1 MAERDTW
8 RNWARNQRCTP
19 AAWETPRS
27 ELEVVE
33 AVRRAR
39 SAGQAVK
46 VVGNG
51 HSFTDVAC
59 TDGRLLSLDLL
70 DRVLAVDNDAGT
82 VTVEAGIT
90 IRQLNR
96 ELAERGLALTNLG
109 DIDRQTISGAISTG
123 THGTGSRLGGLAT
136 FIRAMELV
144 TADGDVVRCSPDEE
158 PEVFHGARVG
168 LGALGV
174 VTKLTLACEPAFTL
188 RHVERA
194 AKLDEVVA
202 EIDQLADGH
211 DHFEF
216 YWLPHTDTCSLL
228 CNDRTD
234 EAPRPKSAY
243 KRWRAEVF
251 FPNYFFGA
259 VVAAGRLR
267 PELVPRLAA
276 IVGNSV
282 GSTRLI
288 DRSDRILIS
297 TRLLRFVEMEYA
309 IPRGTRARGAAGRAR
324 PHRRR
329 RPARELPGRGAL
341 HRTGRHPVE
350 HRARPRDVLHRGAHG
365 ARHAARALLRRGRG
379 DHGPLRG
386 TSALGQ
392 APRATR
398 RDARA
403 EVSGVGA
410 LRSPA
415 RAARSR
421 RSLRQRLPRPGSR
434 PDDAPAVAGWAPL
447 GSRAMPYPKNLLND
461 RENLALDLRPH
472 WWYFSKHILTGIP
485 LLILWILQFRL
496 DDGTGRDV
504 ARGTLGVVTIVWAIW
519 LLLKFVS
526 WTRTYFVVTDQRV
539 VYRTGVLSRHGVE
552 IPLDRVNNIN
562 FHQRMFDR
570 VIGAGESRDPVG
582 RRAGHDE
589 VRQRPP
595 SRRGPA
601 GDLPPDGGRRHAR
614 RRSRRGRGR
623 QGGGRCARQAGLGG
637 GGGGQTVPEQIEALA
652 KLRDQGH
659 ITPAEFEQKKAE
671 LLAKM

>member
-1 MAERDTW
+1 MTARRVRDARLMAERDTW

-70 DRVLAVDNDAGT
+70 DRVRRR
-82 VTVEAGIT
+82 
-90 IRQLNR
+90 RQRRRNR
-96 ELAERGLALTNLG
+96 DGGGGHHDPPAQPRARGARARPSRTSG

-123 THGTGSRLGGLAT
+123 THGTGPRLGGLAT

-194 AKLDEVVA
+194 AKLDEVLS
-202 EIDQLADGH
+202 ELDQLADGH

-309 IPRGTRARGAAGRAR
+309 IPRA
-324 PHRRR
+324 
-329 RPARELPGRGAL
+329 
-341 HRTGRHPVE
+341 
-350 HRARPRDVLHRGAHG
+350 
-365 ARHAARALLRRGRG
+365 HAARRCWPCA
-379 DHGPLRG
+379 
-386 TSALGQ
+386 TSSTAK
-392 APRATR
+392 ASAS
-398 RDARA
+398 A
-403 EVSGVGA
+403 S
-410 LRSPA
+410 
-415 RAARSR
+415 
-421 RSLRQRLPRPGSR
+421 
-434 PDDAPAVAGWAPL
+434 
-447 GSRAMPYPKNLLND
+447 
-461 RENLALDLRPH
+461 
-472 WWYFSKHILTGIP
+472 
-485 LLILWILQFRL
+485 
-496 DDGTGRDV
+496 
-504 ARGTLGVVTIVWAIW
+504 
-519 LLLKFVS
+519 
-526 WTRTYFVVTDQRV
+526 
-539 VYRTGVLSRHGVE
+539 
-552 IPLDRVNNIN
+552 
-562 FHQRMFDR
+562 
-570 VIGAGESRDPVG
+570 
-582 RRAGHDE
+582 
-589 VRQRPP
+589 P
-595 SRRGPA
+595 SRFASPHRTT
-601 GDLPPDGGRRHAR
+601 
-614 RRSRRGRGR
+614 SR
-623 QGGGRCARQAGLGG
+623 
-637 GGGGQTVPEQIEALA
+637 
-652 KLRDQGH
+652 
-659 ITPAEFEQKKAE
+659 
-671 LLAKM
+671 

>member
-27 ELEVVE
+27 DLEVVE

-70 DRVLAVDNDAGT
+70 DRVLAVDTEAGT

-96 ELAERGLALTNLG
+96 ELAERGLGLTNLG

-123 THGTGSRLGGLAT
+123 THGTGARLGGLAT

-194 AKLDEVVA
+194 GKLDEVVA

-259 VVAAGRLR
+259 VVTAGRLH
-267 PELVPRLAA
+267 PAWVPRLAGV
-276 IVGNSV
+276 VGSSV

-309 IPRGTRARGAAGRAR
+309 IPRAHAREAVLAVRDLIDGEGLRVSFPVEVRFTAPDDIPLSTAHGRDTCYIAVHMARGMAYAR
-324 PHRRR
+324 YFD
-329 RPARELPGRGAL
+329 G
-341 HRTGRHPVE
+341 VE
-350 HRARPRDVLHRGAHG
+350 AI
-365 ARHAARALLRRGRG
+365 
-379 DHGPLRG
+379 
-386 TSALGQ
+386 
-392 APRATR
+392 
-398 RDARA
+398 
-403 EVSGVGA
+403 
-410 LRSPA
+410 
-415 RAARSR
+415 
-421 RSLRQRLPRPGSR
+421 
-434 PDDAPAVAGWAPL
+434 
-447 GSRAMPYPKNLLND
+447 MD
-461 RENLALDLRPH
+461 RFDGRPH
-472 WWYFSKHILTGIP
+472 WGKLHGQRAETLAPRYPEWERFGRLRE
-485 LLILWILQFRL
+485 RL
-496 DDGTGRDV
+496 DPEGRF
-504 ARGTLGVVTIVWAIW
+504 ANG
-519 LLLKFVS
+519 
-526 WTRTYFVVTDQRV
+526 Y
-539 VYRTGVLSRHGVE
+539 
-552 IPLDRVNNIN
+552 LDRVL
-562 FHQRMFDR
+562 
-570 VIGAGESRDPVG
+570 
-582 RRAGHDE
+582 
-589 VRQRPP
+589 
-595 SRRGPA
+595 GPMA
-601 GDLPPDGGRRHAR
+601 PLLSPDGHR
-614 RRSRRGRGR
+614 
-623 QGGGRCARQAGLGG
+623 
-637 GGGGQTVPEQIEALA
+637 
-652 KLRDQGH
+652 
-659 ITPAEFEQKKAE
+659 
-671 LLAKM
+671 